1 MLPWGQ
7 DQALPA
13 PDTFGLMV
21 IGFGM
26 VEVIPG
32 ETGIGRI
39 RVLVMSGSLVHG
51 EKGQEDT
58 NGGRVVGNSHGSGF
72 YGRIRQ
78 HRHSFAKNFLKVFL
92 VEDL

>member
-1 MLPWGQ
+1 
-7 DQALPA
+7 
-13 PDTFGLMV
+13 MV
-21 IGFGM
+21 IGCGM
-26 VEVIPG
+26 EEVIPG

-72 YGRIRQ
+72 YGWIGQ
-78 HRHSFAKNFLKVFL
+78 HWGSFAKNFLQIFL
-92 VEDL
+92 VENL